1 VASDRVTLLGTK
13 GGPAIYPGATVR
25 MPTATLV
32 EMAGHRI
39 VVDCGLGVTRAL
51 VGTGMH
57 LRDLATVIVTHLH
70 SDHYLE
76 LGPLIH
82 TAWTAGLKTPVAVY
96 GPAGLAACWEAFLRS
111 MAFDIETRIADE
123 GRPDLAGL
131 VHLHTIGE
139 GGFAEIGDVAVSAI
153 RNAHPPI
160 TDSYAVKFEAGGKA
174 VVLSGDTAPID
185 AMADFARGAD
195 LLVHEA
201 MLEAGVQAIVDRVG
215 HGAGDNRLLAHILR
229 SHTPAG
235 AVAQIAARARVK
247 ALALNHLIP
256 DNEPG
261 IGEADWRAAVAP
273 HFAGALHIGHDGME
287 IAL

>member
-1 VASDRVTLLGTK
+1 MASDRVTLLGTK

-32 EMAGHRI
+32 EIAGQRI

-57 LRDLATVIVTHLH
+57 LRDLASVVVTHLH

-123 GRPDLAGL
+123 GRPELAAL

-139 GGFAEIGDVAVSAI
+139 GVLAEIGDVAVSAI

-160 TDSYAVKFEAGGKA
+160 TDSYAVKLEAGGKA
-174 VVLSGDTAPID
+174 VVLSGDTAPFD
-185 AMADFARGAD
+185 GMADFARGAD

-201 MLEAGVQAIVDRVG
+201 MIAEGVDRLVARVGNGERLKAHLESSHTDAVDVGRLAVQAGVR
-215 HGAGDNRLLAHILR
+215 
-229 SHTPAG
+229 
-235 AVAQIAARARVK
+235 

-256 DNEPG
+256 VDDPA
-261 IGEADWRAAVAP
+261 IGRDDWEREVRTGGY
-273 HFAGALHIGHDGME
+273 AGPLHVGRDGMV
-287 IAL
+287 IGL